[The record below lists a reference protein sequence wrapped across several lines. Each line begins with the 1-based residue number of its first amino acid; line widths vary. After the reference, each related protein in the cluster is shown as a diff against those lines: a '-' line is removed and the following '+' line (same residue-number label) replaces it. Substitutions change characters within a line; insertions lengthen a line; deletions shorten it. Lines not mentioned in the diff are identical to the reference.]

1 MALKGEIDQKCKCLS
16 MFLCVKYF
24 MIKKKEEE
32 RGGNKHTWENN
43 SIVG

>member
-1 MALKGEIDQKCKCLS
+1 MDGIKGWDRLEMQMSEHVSVCKILHD
-16 MFLCVKYF
+16 
-24 MIKKKEEE
+24 KKKEE